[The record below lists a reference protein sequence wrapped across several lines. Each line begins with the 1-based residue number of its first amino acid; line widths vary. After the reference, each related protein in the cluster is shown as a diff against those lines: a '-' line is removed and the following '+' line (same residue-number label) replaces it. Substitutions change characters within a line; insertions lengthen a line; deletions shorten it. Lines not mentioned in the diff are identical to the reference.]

1 MLDDKTALN
10 SSKSID
16 PDASLAISSC
26 GSGQNDLSEHV
37 LVKYLESELIIGVR
51 LYRQSGL
58 LETGM
63 ISAPASALYDQPA

>member
-16 PDASLAISSC
+16 PDASLVISSC
-26 GSGQNDLSEHV
+26 GTGSRGLSEHV

-51 LYRQSGL
+51 LYRQSVHHGI
-58 LETGM
+58 GVV
-63 ISAPASALYDQPA
+63 SVPA